1 MTATSLINTSSSM
14 LLSRRTLSSMTK
26 HTLRVR
32 GGDTLT
38 STSSLLTPS
47 EAATATTAATN
58 MIQKFD
64 LTRAMMRTEAL
75 STYSV
80 IAALLIISSVSIY
93 NATPKKMKQNHEKK
107 SKIENYATS
116 LFMFANI
123 LGVLSGLSTT
133 IIFSLSGLYSKTAL
147 GLGNEIIF
155 LEFLHSTM
163 NVRKFGFKCMVTSL
177 VTFKLCFVLS
187 IFLNFKGKIGGIV
200 SGIAALAA
208 FLSSLK
214 WMSVIQKASFIFR

>member
-107 SKIENYATS
+107 IEN
-116 LFMFANI
+116 
-123 LGVLSGLSTT
+123 
-133 IIFSLSGLYSKTAL
+133 
-147 GLGNEIIF
+147 
-155 LEFLHSTM
+155 
-163 NVRKFGFKCMVTSL
+163 R
-177 VTFKLCFVLS
+177 KLCH
-187 IFLNFKGKIGGIV
+187 
-200 SGIAALAA
+200 
-208 FLSSLK
+208 
-214 WMSVIQKASFIFR
+214 